1 MLLCSP
7 TYAYSYTHTHTHTHT
22 HKHTHTQ
29 THRHTHT
36 HTNIHKHTH
45 THTHTHTG
53 EDDVAEVLKELTGLE
68 SQYDTLAQTLHLPLG
83 TVRTI
88 SRDYHFS
95 SRSAL
100 GQVVDEWIL
109 MNYNHAKFGRP
120 TWRLLVD
127 AVKAVDHDRAKLI
140 ASKHLKVCVFP
151 LY

>member
-1 MLLCSP
+1 MNTFLLIV
-7 TYAYSYTHTHTHTHT
+7 TYYCVHPHTHTHAHTHTHTHTHTQTHTHTHTHT
-22 HKHTHTQ
+22 HA
-29 THRHTHT
+29 
-36 HTNIHKHTH
+36 
-45 THTHTHTG
+45 G

-68 SQYDTLAQTLHLPLG
+68 SQYDTLARTLHLPVG

-109 MNYNHAKFGRP
+109 MNYNHAKFGHP
-120 TWRLLVD
+120 TWGLLVD
-127 AVKAVDHDRAKLI
+127 AVNAIDHDRAKLI